1 MGLLARI
8 KKEIDPGAVYVLT
21 FDAWLVCKLLNWYR
35 LAKQIC
41 VLTHSALRM
50 DGDNQSNE

>member
-21 FDAWLVCKLLNWYR
+21 FDAWLVCKLLNLYL
-35 LAKQIC
+35 LAKQLC
-41 VLTHSALRM
+41 VLAHSALRI
-50 DGDNQSNE
+50 DGDNRSND